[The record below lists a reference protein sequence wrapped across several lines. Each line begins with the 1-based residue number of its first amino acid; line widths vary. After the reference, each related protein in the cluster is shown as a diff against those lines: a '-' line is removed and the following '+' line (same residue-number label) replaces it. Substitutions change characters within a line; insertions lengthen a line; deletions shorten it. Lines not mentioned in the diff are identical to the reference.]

1 MAVTFLPADNSYSSL
16 YRLYSDNFDEDS
28 DYNISLST
36 FHRVWKKYLP
46 EIKFL
51 TPRSDL
57 CNLCKE
63 MRFSSKYWA
72 ESEIEKKVNE
82 WNYHINWANRERTF
96 YK

>member
-36 FHRVWKKYLP
+36 FHRVWKKYVP
-46 EIKFL
+46 EIK
-51 TPRSDL
+51 
-57 CNLCKE
+57 CKK

-72 ESEIEKKVNE
+72 VEKKVNE
-82 WNYHINWANRERTF
+82 
-96 YK
+96 